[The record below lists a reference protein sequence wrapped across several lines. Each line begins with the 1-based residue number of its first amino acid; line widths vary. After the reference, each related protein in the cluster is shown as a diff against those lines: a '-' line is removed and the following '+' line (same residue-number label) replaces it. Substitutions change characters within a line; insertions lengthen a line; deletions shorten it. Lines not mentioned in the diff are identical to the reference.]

1 MTTLVTGAT
10 GQIGRHV
17 VEQLL
22 AEGEEVR
29 VVTRKPE
36 SAGFPA
42 DVAVLAGD
50 LKEPDSIV
58 AAVKGADRVFLFPV
72 SETATE
78 VAEILARAQVSR
90 VVVLSSLSI
99 VEDPDNPSSRHHLAV
114 ERAVA
119 ERGLDWTFIRPTG
132 FATNL
137 LWRWGDAIR
146 NEGVVRSP
154 YGRSARALIHEADIA
169 AVSSVAL
176 LHSGHSGKKYDLTGP
191 GLVTQ
196 FDQVRLIGDAIGR
209 EITFQEVTPE
219 QAREM
224 MIKSIPESFA
234 DMLLAGLRRQVEDP
248 GPVLATVEQVT
259 GRSATSFARWAMDHA
274 ADFR

>member
-22 AEGEEVR
+22 AAGEDVR
-29 VVTRKPE
+29 VVTRKPD

-42 DVAVLAGD
+42 DVTVLAGD

-58 AAVKGADRVFLFPV
+58 PAVKGADRVFLFPV
-72 SETATE
+72 SETAVE

-99 VEDPDNPSSRHHLAV
+99 VEDPDNASSRHHLAV

-137 LWRWGDAIR
+137 LWRWEDAIR

-196 FDQVRLIGDAIGR
+196 FDQVRLIGEAIGR